1 MKYTPKR
8 KEGGGRSKLTPL
20 REGIILTQML
30 ARRKGRPREALI
42 DGLTNKQ
49 MKGIGKAF
57 GKFLRMQRQLPGKR
71 LKQLIRDQRL
81 VNAVIQGHGPLNTR
95 KKILKQK
102 GGFLGALL
110 PLAAKTLGP
119 MVLGPLAGKVIKKIL
134 PF

>member
-1 MKYTPKR
+1 MAR
-8 KEGGGRSKLTPL
+8 KKKARGPYKMTPL
-20 REGIILTQML
+20 REGVMLTQIL
-30 ARRKGRPREALI
+30 AKRKGKSRHALI
-42 DGLTNKQ
+42 DGLSNKQ
-49 MKGIGKAF
+49 MNGIGKCF
-57 GKFLRMQRQLPGKR
+57 GKFLRMQKKLPGKR

-81 VNAVIQGHGPLNTR
+81 VNAIVQGHGSLNTR

-119 MVLGPLAGKVIKKIL
+119 MVLGPLAGGLMKKIL

>member
-1 MKYTPKR
+1 MKYTPSSNSSR
-8 KEGGGRSKLTPL
+8 RRGGGRSKMTPL
-20 REGIILTQML
+20 REGIILSKML

-49 MKGIGKAF
+49 MNGIGKAF
-57 GKFLRMQRQLPGKR
+57 GKFLRMQRKLPGKR

-81 VNAVIQGHGPLNTR
+81 VNAVIQGHGSLNTR

-102 GGFLGALL
+102 GGFLGAVL
-110 PLAAKTLGP
+110 PLAAKALGP
-119 MVLGPLAGKVIKKIL
+119 MLLGPVIKKIL